1 MADRLLAVL
10 AKSCIIWPVGQAVK
24 TRPFHGCNMGSI
36 PVRVTK
42 TSCSQGSR
50 MFFFISMR
58 FGPTYG
64 NRKARPAV
72 LRPGRFP
79 QSSGLWERA
88 REILRTGH
96 SLLPQ
101 FRLGDSFF
109 TRTSAQSP
117 GRPTRKPATPAQ
129 RDGGAKAPALQVTGN
144 LRPLVGWGLDPTA
157 GKYRFFVSF
166 RQFFSQNHLAF
177 LLHSAII
184 SSGDL

>member
-1 MADRLLAVL
+1 MSPVQIQLPLPQDYKVSLKYLGTGCNSGRWVACCFSEILYSMR
-10 AKSCIIWPVGQAVK
+10 PVGQAVK

-117 GRPTRKPATPAQ
+117 GRPVGRPYIHPGNQHPRTTPRRGQGTRP
-129 RDGGAKAPALQVTGN
+129 TGN
-144 LRPLVGWGLDPTA
+144 REFASACRVG
-157 GKYRFFVSF
+157 S
-166 RQFFSQNHLAF
+166 
-177 LLHSAII
+177 
-184 SSGDL
+184 